1 MTQEVTSKQFQNG
14 KQFQDGKKLQTHIL
28 DGVNKLADVVGS
40 TLGPKGRNVLL
51 HKKGTNPIITK
62 DGVTVAKFVDFDN
75 PFENAGA
82 QLIKQVASQT
92 ANLAGDGTTT
102 STILARAIL
111 NSAQKYVSA
120 GVSPIDLKR
129 GMDKGLEVV
138 VGRLQEI
145 SRPIETQED
154 IEHIATIS
162 ANNDQSIGKLISMAV
177 EQAGH
182 DGSISV
188 EDGKSFETT
197 LDMVEGFHFDSGYFA
212 NAFVTNKRRGSIE
225 YDDPYVLVTDH
236 KIDKVQDI
244 LPILELVA
252 RESKPLIIVA
262 EEVEGQAL
270 AALIMNTVRGTMK
283 VAAVKAPRYGVER
296 REILNDL
303 ALSVGGTF
311 VSRESGKQLSEVK
324 LIDFG
329 QCKKA
334 DVLKYNTT
342 FVGGNANWDKVDETI
357 EDLKGQIK
365 TNDNIQDCERMQER
379 ITRLASGVAII
390 RVGAPTEVEMI
401 EKKHRIEDALEA
413 IKSAQEEGILPGGG
427 TALVRAVEDLEVEV
441 ENEDQRL
448 GVEILRRAALEPIRQ
463 MASNAGESADIIVNL
478 VEAETENSGYNFKD
492 GGIVNM
498 FEKGII
504 DPTKVTRV
512 ALTNAVSVASTLIT
526 TNHAI
531 VEA

>member
-1 MTQEVTSKQFQNG
+1 MTQEATLKQFQNG
-14 KQFQDGKKLQTHIL
+14 KKLQTQIL

-51 HKKGTNPIITK
+51 HKKGANPVITK
-62 DGVTVAKFVDFDN
+62 DGVTVAKFVDFED

-92 ANLAGDGTTT
+92 ANVAGDGTTT
-102 STILARAIL
+102 STILTRAIL
-111 NSAQKYVSA
+111 NAAQKYVSA
-120 GVSPIDLKR
+120 GVSPTELKR
-129 GMDKGLEVV
+129 GMDKGLESIVDA
-138 VGRLQEI
+138 LKNM
-145 SRPIETQED
+145 SRPIESQED
-154 IEHIATIS
+154 IEHVATIS
-162 ANNDQSIGKLISMAV
+162 ANNDRSIGKLISMAV

-182 DGSISV
+182 DGSVSV

-197 LDMVEGFHFDSGYFA
+197 LDVAEGFHFDSGFFA
-212 NAFVTNKRRGSIE
+212 NAFITNKRRGSVE
-225 YDDPYVLVTDH
+225 YDDPYILITDH

-252 RESKPLIIVA
+252 RENKPLVIVA

-283 VAAVKAPRYGVER
+283 VAAVKAPRYGTER
-296 REILNDL
+296 REILSDL
-303 ALSVGGTF
+303 AVSLGAAF
-311 VSRESGKQLSEVK
+311 VSRESGKKLSEVK

-334 DVLKYNTT
+334 DILKYSTT
-342 FVGGNANWDKVDETI
+342 FIGGNADWQKVDETI

-365 TNDNIQDCERMQER
+365 TNDNMQDCQRMQER

-390 RVGAPTEVEMI
+390 KVGAPTEVEMI

-413 IKSAQEEGILPGGG
+413 IRSAQEEGILPGGG
-427 TALVRAVEDLEVEV
+427 TALLRAVQDLTVET

-448 GVEILRRAALEPIRQ
+448 GVEILKKAASEPIRQ
-463 MASNAGESADIIVNL
+463 MAANAGESADIIISTITS
-478 VEAETENSGYNFKD
+478 ETDNRGYNFKD
-492 GGIVNM
+492 SEITDMV
-498 FEKGII
+498 ESGII

-512 ALTNAVSVASTLIT
+512 AITNAVSVASTLIT

-531 VEA
+531 IEV

>member
-1 MTQEVTSKQFQNG
+1 MTQEKISKQFQS
-14 KQFQDGKKLQTHIL
+14 GKKLQTQVL

-51 HKKGTNPIITK
+51 HKKGANPIITK
-62 DGVTVAKFVDFDN
+62 DGVTVAKFVDFED

-92 ANLAGDGTTT
+92 ANVAGDGTTT

-120 GVSPIDLKR
+120 GVSPIELKR
-129 GMDKGLEVV
+129 GMDKGLEAI
-138 VGRLQEI
+138 VGRLEKL
-145 SRPIETQED
+145 SRPIESQED

-162 ANNDQSIGKLISMAV
+162 ANNDRSIGKLISMAV

-182 DGSISV
+182 DGSVSV

-197 LDMVEGFHFDSGYFA
+197 LDVTEGFHFDSGFFA
-212 NAFVTNKRRGSIE
+212 NAFITNQRRGSVE

-244 LPILELVA
+244 LPVLELVA

-270 AALIMNTVRGTMK
+270 AALIMNTVRGSMK
-283 VAAVKAPRYGVER
+283 VAAVKAPRYGTER
-296 REILNDL
+296 REILSDL
-303 ALSVGGTF
+303 ATSLGGTF
-311 VSRESGKQLSEVK
+311 VSRESGKKLADVK
-324 LIDFG
+324 LVDFG
-329 QCKKA
+329 QCKKV

-342 FVGGNANWDKVDETI
+342 FVGGNANWEKVDETI

-365 TNDNIQDCERMQER
+365 TNDNIQDCQRMQER

-390 RVGAPTEVEMI
+390 RVGAATEVEMI

-413 IKSAQEEGILPGGG
+413 IKSAQEEGVVPGGG
-427 TALVRAVEDLEVEV
+427 VALVKAITDLEVEV
-441 ENEDQRL
+441 DNEDQKL
-448 GVEILRRAALEPIRQ
+448 GVEILKKAALEPVRQ
-463 MASNAGESADIIVNL
+463 LASNAGESADIIL
-478 VEAETENSGYNFKD
+478 DKIQSSDLDDNSGYNFRD
-492 GGIVNM
+492 GSIVNM
-498 FEKGII
+498 FEAGII
-504 DPTKVTRV
+504 DPAKVTRS
-512 ALTNAVSVASTLIT
+512 ALTNAVSVASTLVT
-526 TNHAI
+526 TDHAI
-531 VEA
+531 VEL